1 MSLLFRM
8 HGYVFEE
15 EEVLVVAM
23 DGSGMFWN
31 DLVVDDAFFFF
42 GALGG
47 RGNGL
52 KERPTPFIGS
62 DGDGGRCVG
71 GGWACL
77 WTFEKHLSLSLSLSL
92 YCNLHRRVFFFLSF
106 FLLPFFFLLL
116 FAPNMA
122 VVPFGYGYGYP
133 GYYGGGYG
141 YGYGYPSYGGYGY
154 GGYGVPFFSFVVVL
168 FVIVFLGWTF
178 FSFFYLAG
186 YPAYLSRGDRRA
198 LRRASRVLI

>member
-1 MSLLFRM
+1 MSLLCRM

-31 DLVVDDAFFFF
+31 DLVVDDVFFFF

-77 WTFEKHLSLSLSLSL
+77 WTFEKHLSLSLFLSPLQPPSPSL
-92 YCNLHRRVFFFLSF
+92 FFLF
-106 FLLPFFFLLL
+106 FLFASLLL

-154 GGYGVPFFSFVVVL
+154 GGYGVLFFFSLL
-168 FVIVFLGWTF
+168 FFLLLFSLVGLSFLF
-178 FSFFYLAG
+178 FTLQAI
-186 YPAYLSRGDRRA
+186 RR
-198 LRRASRVLI
+198 I